1 MTPVLTAV
9 GFSAIADLVQIFLAV
24 ETLPVKMGT
33 LAHAEVTAI
42 AFVQLFRAAAGRLFP
57 RVLLSG
63 LRIAFAH
70 RSRSFLEFCLL
81 KV

>member
-9 GFSAIADLVQIFLAV
+9 GFSAIAGLVQIFLAV

-42 AFVQLFRAAAGRLFP
+42 AFVQLFRAAAGRVLGGI
-57 RVLLSG
+57 LLSG
-63 LRIAFAH
+63 IRIAFAH
-70 RSRSFLEFCLL
+70 RSRSFHEFCLL
-81 KV
+81 EV